1 MEAQSNR
8 AKWKASALLLI
19 CVLAGFVLGVVSD
32 HLFLLH
38 QHRML
43 PRGGM
48 HMISN
53 RIIARLDRE
62 LDLTPAQEQQI
73 QTILRAR
80 EQHIHAA
87 WDAVRPR
94 VREEMNRADAEIE
107 RVLTAEQRTKF
118 RKLRDR
124 WRKHTDRLLGRP

>member
-8 AKWKASALLLI
+8 AKWKASALLLF

-32 HLFLLH
+32 HLFLLYH
-38 QHRML
+38 HRML

-48 HMISN
+48 HMMSD
-53 RIIARLDRE
+53 RVIARLDRE
-62 LDLTPAQEQQI
+62 LDLTPDQERQI

-80 EQHIHAA
+80 EQNIHAV

-94 VREEMNRADAEIE
+94 VREEINRADAEIE
-107 RVLTAEQRTKF
+107 KVLTAEQKTKF

-124 WRKHTDRLLGRP
+124 WRKHAERLMGGP